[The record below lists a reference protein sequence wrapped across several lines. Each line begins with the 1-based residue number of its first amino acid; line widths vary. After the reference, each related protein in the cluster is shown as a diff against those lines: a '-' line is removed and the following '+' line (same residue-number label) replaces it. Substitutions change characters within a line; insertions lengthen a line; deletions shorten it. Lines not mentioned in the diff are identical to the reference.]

1 MQFTCLSSLRFFLQK
16 SKLILVHMNYK
27 NHSVHSIG
35 VGMKIKGRGQ
45 AKILSLEERER
56 FFSEGFLCA
65 RDRALNAICCYT
77 ACRISEARKL
87 PYKCV
92 FHAGKVRD
100 IIIFGKDITKGNRST
115 RQIPTHPRLAEFLQ
129 QYRQD
134 ALELLAIKKTVGQWD
149 VKSLSCPSILSPD
162 GKIICPK
169 CESTVITT
177 AGQSRGVRMYK
188 CKACLHRFQEKTAF
202 TDHPELKTR
211 IIELGVFNST
221 SYGFLFLNPQNPYLF
236 PGSGGN
242 GCMSL
247 TTAKGIFSAAR
258 ERTEIEGSAT
268 HSWRRTALTNMSAE
282 KVPLRTMQKVS
293 GHERLSNLQKY
304 VEVTR
309 EQMVAAINQ
318 LPSFQ
323 VQDEELIP

>member
-1 MQFTCLSSLRFFLQK
+1 
-16 SKLILVHMNYK
+16 
-27 NHSVHSIG
+27 
-35 VGMKIKGRGQ
+35 MKIKGRGQ

-65 RDRALNAICCYT
+65 RDRALNAICRYT
-77 ACRISEARKL
+77 ACRISEARQL
-87 PYKCV
+87 RYRYV
-92 FHAGKVRD
+92 FHLDKVRD
-100 IIIFGKDITKGNRST
+100 IITFGKDITKGQQAT
-115 RQIPTHPRLAEFLQ
+115 RQIPTHPRLAEFLD
-129 QYRQD
+129 QYHQES
-134 ALELLAIKKTVGQWD
+134 LELIAIKKKVGRWD
-149 VKSLSCPSILSPD
+149 YKSLMCPSILSPD
-162 GKIICPK
+162 GEIICPK

-177 AGQSRGVRMYK
+177 AGQSRGIRMYK

-202 TDHPELKTR
+202 TEHPELKAR

-242 GCMSL
+242 GCMSR
-247 TTAKGIFSAAR
+247 TTAKEIFSAAR
-258 ERTEIEGSAT
+258 ERTAIEGSAT

-309 EQMVAAINQ
+309 EQMVMAINQ
-318 LPSFQ
+318 LPYFQ
-323 VQDEELIP
+323 VKDEEATP

>member
-1 MQFTCLSSLRFFLQK
+1 
-16 SKLILVHMNYK
+16 
-27 NHSVHSIG
+27 
-35 VGMKIKGRGQ
+35 MKIKGRGQ

-77 ACRISEARKL
+77 ACRISEARQL
-87 PYKCV
+87 QYKDV
-92 FHAGKVRD
+92 FHADKARD
-100 IIIFGKDITKGNRST
+100 IIVFGKNITKGKRAT
-115 RQIPTHPRLAEFLQ
+115 RQIPMHSRLAEFLEQYQ
-129 QYRQD
+129 QES
-134 ALELLAIKKTVGQWD
+134 LELLSIKKKVRQWD
-149 VKSLSCPSILSPD
+149 YKSLSCPSILSPD

-169 CESTVITT
+169 CESTLVTT
-177 AGQSRGVRMYK
+177 AGQSRGIKMYK

-202 TDHPELKTR
+202 TEYPELKDR
-211 IIELGVFNST
+211 ITKLGVFNST

-247 TTAKGIFSAAR
+247 TTAKEIFSAAR
-258 ERTEIEGSAT
+258 ERTAIEGSAT
-268 HSWRRTALTNMSAE
+268 HSWRRTALTNMSAD

-309 EQMVAAINQ
+309 EQMAAAINQ
-318 LPSFQ
+318 LPFFQ
-323 VQDEELIP
+323 VQNEEQIP